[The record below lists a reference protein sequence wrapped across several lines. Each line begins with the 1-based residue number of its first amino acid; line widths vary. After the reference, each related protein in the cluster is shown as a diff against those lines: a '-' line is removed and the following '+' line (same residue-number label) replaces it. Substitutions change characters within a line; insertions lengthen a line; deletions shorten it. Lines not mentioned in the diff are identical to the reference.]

1 MARNIFENDV
11 ISNSFNSMVGVVSK
25 EIGAI
30 NNFENMSKQKFD
42 TPKDYSDFLSKRLKK
57 NNTNVF

>member
-30 NNFENMSKQKFD
+30 NNF
-42 TPKDYSDFLSKRLKK
+42 LSSFQIGQQ
-57 NNTNVF
+57 N